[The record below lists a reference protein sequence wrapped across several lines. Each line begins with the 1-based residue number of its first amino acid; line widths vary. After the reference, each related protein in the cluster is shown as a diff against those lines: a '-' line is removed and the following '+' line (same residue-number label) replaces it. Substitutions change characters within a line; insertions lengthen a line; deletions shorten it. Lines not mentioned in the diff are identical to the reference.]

1 MNYNKQIAINTMK
14 SDKLLNKSHVKMYKK
29 QLEQI
34 NNALDFLNFEIELH
48 ETYGDEYTYND
59 REKNLMLK
67 NYSSRNHF
75 ETLKNKIQNELKK
88 SIEISN
94 RKLSHYYDI
103 KTKKLRDNY
112 INGDNYGTTN

>member
-1 MNYNKQIAINTMK
+1 MNYNKKIAMDNMK

-34 NNALDFLNFEIELH
+34 NNTLDFLNFEIELH
-48 ETYGDEYTYND
+48 ENYGDEYTYND

-75 ETLKNKIQNELKK
+75 DNLKNKIQNELQK

-94 RKLSHYYDI
+94 RELSYYYDI
-103 KTKKLRDNY
+103 KTKKLRDKY
-112 INGDNYGTTN
+112 INGDTYEKTI